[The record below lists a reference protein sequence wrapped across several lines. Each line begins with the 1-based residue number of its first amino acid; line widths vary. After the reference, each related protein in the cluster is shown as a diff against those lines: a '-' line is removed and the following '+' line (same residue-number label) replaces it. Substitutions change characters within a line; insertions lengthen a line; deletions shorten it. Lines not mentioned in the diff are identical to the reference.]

1 VVPFFNYRRF
11 MRKALFLVLL
21 FTFPLFAQEKV
32 QPKAD
37 KLVVTLTED
46 QQAKLDSLL
55 MQYETLKVQMENV
68 QLKYS
73 LRIRE
78 FKESLKLG
86 PEYTWD
92 DQSKR
97 FLLSEKK

>member
-1 VVPFFNYRRF
+1 
-11 MRKALFLVLL
+11 MKTFLGIVMGILL
-21 FTFPLFAQEKV
+21 TFPLCAQELK
-32 QPKAD
+32 PGAKAD
-37 KLVVTLTED
+37 QKLTVTLTED

-55 MQYETLKVQMENV
+55 QQYETLKVQMENL

-78 FKESLKLG
+78 FKDTLKLG

-92 DQSKR
+92 DQGKR
-97 FLLSEKK
+97 FVIAPEKK